1 MPESSSAQPY
11 AHEPGLTVAP
21 SSGLWRKPKGALDA
35 GAEAPGP
42 VPPGVTADAAPG
54 AGALAVP
61 VVSVFWQAARLK
73 RSAADPMAVVVFP
86 NTFKIVLLA

>member
-21 SSGLWRKPKGALDA
+21 SSGRWRKPKGALDA
-35 GAEAPGP
+35 GADAPAP
-42 VPPGVTADAAPG
+42 VPPGVTADAA

-61 VVSVFWQAARLK
+61 VVSVFWQAARLT